1 MDASIGKRVRD
12 RIAEGARGRTH
23 REIAAGIG
31 MTPDAFSRALNGSRA
46 FTAVELVDLAKMLG
60 TSSHWFVTG
69 ESDPFAVRVAGRHT
83 FDHDLMTHQ
92 DVDWDDA
99 ERILSDVALAYVQA
113 FGNSPRVRAA
123 HPAKANAARVR
134 AELIRAGGEGF
145 VRTLAETVEKAFD
158 VDVVRLAGV
167 REGFALDVVGYSAII
182 VGETGNWFYENWS
195 IAHELAHV
203 LFGHLSELGNSACDD
218 PAAERA
224 ANAFAA
230 ELLLPESQIRSID
243 WTGTTPS
250 DLASF
255 VWTAGVST
263 DALRRRLVS
272 LKISASADTMNL
284 LQLKTQALLRKC
296 WAGNANL
303 DEITVR
309 MQQASARRFPDHLV
323 AAHRVGVSSGLLGS
337 ATLAWMLGVDPSDLD
352 AELAPSR
359 EASDIHWLAQELG
372 LSDEPS

>member
-12 RIAEGARGRTH
+12 RITENARGRTH
-23 REIAAGIG
+23 REIAAAIG

-46 FTAVELVDLAKMLG
+46 FTAVELVDLAQMLG

-92 DVDWDDA
+92 DVDWDEA
-99 ERILSDVALAYVQA
+99 QRILSDVALAYVQA
-113 FGNSPRVRAA
+113 FGNSPRVRASRA
-123 HPAKANAARVR
+123 VKPNAAQVR
-134 AELIRAGGEGF
+134 ADLILAGGKGF
-145 VRTLAETVEKAFD
+145 VRTLAETVEKAFG

-203 LFGHLSELGNSACDD
+203 LFGHLSELGNRACDD

-230 ELLLPESQIRSID
+230 DLLLPETEVRRID
-243 WTGTTPS
+243 WTRITPT

-263 DALRRRLVS
+263 DALRRRLAS
-272 LKISASADTMNL
+272 LKISASATTMDL
-284 LQLKTQALLRKC
+284 LQLKTQALLRKH
-296 WAGNANL
+296 WAGNADI

-323 AAHRVGVSSGLLGS
+323 AAHRIGVSSGLLGS

-352 AELAPSR
+352 SELAPSR
-359 EASDIHWLAQELG
+359 ESGDIHWLAQELG
-372 LSDEPS
+372 FSDEPS